1 MSNTKKTII
10 WQYKSVCWKLN
21 LFVFPF
27 SFVVE
32 FYVYWGY
39 KWYYFNEY
47 LKWCMMIVI
56 ENVRSD
62 NVIIGYLTKRIR
74 KKYFAT
80 KIIDLGDTVENKTMI
95 FFPELKVNE
104 SFPLVLIDTFHVK
117 MKQLELFLLEPC

>member
-1 MSNTKKTII
+1 
-10 WQYKSVCWKLN
+10 
-21 LFVFPF
+21 
-27 SFVVE
+27 
-32 FYVYWGY
+32 
-39 KWYYFNEY
+39 
-47 LKWCMMIVI
+47 MMIVI

-62 NVIIGYLTKRIR
+62 NVIIGYLTKIIW